1 MKKFFALLMALSML
15 LALAACG
22 NTSGNNAG
30 NAGNGGNAG
39 NAGSADVG
47 DTGSG
52 SGVEL
57 TFGTG
62 GDQGTYYA
70 FGNVLAQRITS
81 DTNTAVTAVV
91 SGGSQDNIEQMD
103 MGMYQLGFVQSDV
116 MSYAYE
122 GTNLFEGAAINNFS
136 TVAALYLEQV
146 QIVTL
151 DPEIKSVAD
160 LEGKRVSIGAS
171 GSGVYYNA
179 IDVLGAYGLTEEDI
193 TPTYQS
199 FGDSVDS
206 LQDGKIDAAFVVA
219 GAPTVAV
226 TTLAASRDVYLVSLD
241 QEHIDALIETSP
253 YYTEYTIGADVYGTD
268 EDCTTVA
275 IAAVIIARDDVAE
288 DDVYNIVSTIFE
300 NAESIASA
308 HDKGNELDLEFATSI
323 TNVPYHPGA
332 VKYFAEKGIE
342 VPAK

>member
-1 MKKFFALLMALSML
+1 MKKFFALLMALSMV
-15 LALAACG
+15 LALTACG
-22 NTSGNNAG
+22 NSGNSGNSGTSGG
-30 NAGNGGNAG
+30 NTGNDGGE
-39 NAGSADVG
+39 S
-47 DTGSG
+47 TGG
-52 SGVEL
+52 TSGVEL

-81 DTNTAVTAVV
+81 DTDTAVTAVV
-91 SGGSQDNIEQMD
+91 SNGSQDNIENMD
-103 MGMYQLGFVQSDV
+103 MGNYQLGFVQSDV

-122 GTNLFEGAAINNFS
+122 GTNLFEGMAINNFS

-151 DPEIKSVAD
+151 DPEIKSVTD
-160 LEGKRVSIGAS
+160 LEGKRVSIGSS

-179 IDVLGAYGLTEEDI
+179 LDVLGAYGLTEDDI

-199 FGDSVDS
+199 FGDSVDA

-241 QEHIDALIETSP
+241 AEHIASLIETSP
-253 YYTEYTIGADVYGTD
+253 YYTEYTISADVYGTA

-300 NAESIASA
+300 NTESIASA
-308 HDKGNELDLEFATSI
+308 HDKGNELDLDFATSI

-332 VKYFAEKGIE
+332 AKYFAEKGIE
-342 VPAK
+342 VPTK